1 VKVIISIHLIRTLIP
16 KRLWFFLS
24 IFTPIFRTC
33 ITHSHGFFY
42 PSFTLFFLLSLL
54 FFFPFFS
61 QSWEVVPHIQD
72 ADTWAG
78 YQGVLLLFFF

>member
-1 VKVIISIHLIRTLIP
+1 MKVIISIHLIRTLIP

-42 PSFTLFFLLSLL
+42 PSFTLFFSLLSLL
-54 FFFPFFS
+54 FFSLFS
-61 QSWEVVPHIQD
+61 LSLGKLFHTYKMQIHGL
-72 ADTWAG
+72 G
-78 YQGVLLLFFF
+78 YQGVLLFFS